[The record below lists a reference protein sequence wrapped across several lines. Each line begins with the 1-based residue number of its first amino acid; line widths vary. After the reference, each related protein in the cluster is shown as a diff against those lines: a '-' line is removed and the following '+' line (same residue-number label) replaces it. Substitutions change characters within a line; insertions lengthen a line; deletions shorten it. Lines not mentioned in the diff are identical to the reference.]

1 MAEKLTSIRIH
12 GQGVHKYDNVRIGL
26 NARLDTLQAA
36 ILIPKL
42 EVFPKELE
50 ARQIV
55 AKKYSALLSAFA
67 GHFSTPHIPSGLR
80 SAWAQY
86 SILTEN
92 SESRARLQG
101 LLKDAGIP
109 TAVYYPKPLHF
120 QTAFQYLEYTEG
132 AFPISEDFS
141 RRIFSL
147 PMHPYLRDEQID
159 KIVGVMKEVL

>member
-1 MAEKLTSIRIH
+1 MAQKLVSIRIH
-12 GQGVHKYDNVRIGL
+12 GQGTHKYDNVRIGL

-50 ARQIV
+50 ARQRI
-55 AKKYSALLSAFA
+55 AEKYSALLSAFA
-67 GHFSTPHIPSGLR
+67 GRLSTPHIPSGLR

-92 SESRARLQG
+92 SESRAMLQQA
-101 LLKDAGIP
+101 LRVAGIP

-120 QTAFQYLEYTEG
+120 QPAFRHLEYKAG
-132 AFPISEDFS
+132 DFPVSEDFS

-147 PMHPYLRDEQID
+147 PMHPYLEDKQID
-159 KIVGVMKEVL
+159 RIVGAMKKAL